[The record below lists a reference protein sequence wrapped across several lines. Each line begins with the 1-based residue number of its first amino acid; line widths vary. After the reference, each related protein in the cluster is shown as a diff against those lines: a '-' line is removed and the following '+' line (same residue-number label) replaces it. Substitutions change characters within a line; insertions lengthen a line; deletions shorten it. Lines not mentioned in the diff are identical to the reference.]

1 MKKLLAILLAA
12 MMLFS
17 LTACG
22 AEQKEEKIDDVQNSS
37 LSDSTDD
44 SSNAETETKSD
55 TSTGDYTWKDY
66 LVDYENWVDEYI
78 SVLKKYHEN
87 PSDLSILSDYS
98 EMVQETAEWTERSE
112 KLKADIEDASEM
124 LEFSSELLRI
134 ASKITAATSEL
145 AND

>member
-87 PSDLSILSDYS
+87 PSDLSFYRIIVKWFKKRLNGQNVRRNLRQILKMQVKCLNFLPNY
-98 EMVQETAEWTERSE
+98 
-112 KLKADIEDASEM
+112 
-124 LEFSSELLRI
+124 
-134 ASKITAATSEL
+134 
-145 AND
+145 